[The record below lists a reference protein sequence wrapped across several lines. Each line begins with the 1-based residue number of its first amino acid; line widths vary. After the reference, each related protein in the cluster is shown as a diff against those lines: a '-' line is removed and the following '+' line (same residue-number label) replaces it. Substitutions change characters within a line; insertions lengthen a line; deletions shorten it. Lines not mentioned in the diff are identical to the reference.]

1 MLSLTFFFFFFF
13 FSNLFQA
20 ADGSKTLLA
29 TPWAR
34 KIDAPED
41 KTGWKSYILE
51 VLRNLKHADKSNWHH
66 RMAMRAARIVYDDQ
80 KDAPAAVSAKH
91 ELSQQI
97 FTKTMSIQVWRP
109 EYERPGR
116 HFVYTTRYVYFFVNL
131 LDQLDDRAGL
141 DQLLRRVRKKQGDFI
156 NHAKLWEDICL
167 TYARVIRRAGDIGE
181 GHEEGIFKPIGWDE
195 FVANTARL
203 ENLSELAPQSAFLLE
218 LLRDSIELKKFN
230 NNLMKVSLLED
241 LIADLYSRLYEINMT
256 HVMEQA
262 TEENKEKMK
271 VDHLLMATTDG
282 AADAPTPAS
291 GPTTSSE
298 APTAPRGRTKGIAR
312 RDIQKRAETIVNSK
326 LSTRAPNP
334 KPVSVARAETEPS
347 QHQDTAPTSAAPAT
361 TKEGKPAEA
370 SHNAEDDSELSEIDD
385 DKLSKLNTDSR
396 RAFPNLKPSSPE
408 AEPGSEMSIPA
419 SFDGDAGGEGDGG
432 EATAAGEAE
441 EGEGDTMVEESFDA
455 GVAPGDETEVVEEE
469 EGEEGDEEGP
479 EGADNEVEG
488 EGEGE
493 VDAENGGD
501 EEGGREGEGGG
512 ETEPP
517 KESEGEPQKQQPEST
532 GSHQDEPEPM
542 ET

>member
-1 MLSLTFFFFFFF
+1 
-13 FSNLFQA
+13 
-20 ADGSKTLLA
+20 
-29 TPWAR
+29 
-34 KIDAPED
+34 
-41 KTGWKSYILE
+41 
-51 VLRNLKHADKSNWHH
+51 
-66 RMAMRAARIVYDDQ
+66 MRAAHIVYDDQ

-156 NHAKLWEDICL
+156 NHSKLWEDICL
-167 TYARVIRRAGDIGE
+167 TYARVIRRAGNIGE

-203 ENLSELAPQSAFLLE
+203 ENLSELAPQSASLLE
-218 LLRDSIELKKFN
+218 LLRDSIELKKLN

-262 TEENKEKMK
+262 TEENREKMK
-271 VDHLLMATTDG
+271 VDHLLMATSDG

-298 APTAPRGRTKGIAR
+298 APAAPRGRTKGIAR

-326 LSTRAPNP
+326 LSTRTPNP
-334 KPVSVARAETEPS
+334 KPAPAAPAETEPS
-347 QHQDTAPTSAAPAT
+347 QHQDTAPTSAASAP
-361 TKEGKPAEA
+361 TKEQKPAET
-370 SHNAEDDSELSEIDD
+370 SLNAGDDSELSEIDD
-385 DKLSKLNTDSR
+385 DKLSKLNTDRSR
-396 RAFPNLKPSSPE
+396 TFPNLKPSSPE
-408 AEPGSEMSIPA
+408 AEPGSEMSILA

-441 EGEGDTMVEESFDA
+441 EGEGDTMVEASLDA
-455 GVAPGDETEVVEEE
+455 GVALGDETEVVEEE
-469 EGEEGDEEGP
+469 EGEEGDEEGA
-479 EGADNEVEG
+479 EGADNGIEGDDDAEDGEDEG
-488 EGEGE
+488 EGEG
-493 VDAENGGD
+493 D
-501 EEGGREGEGGG
+501 GEGGG

-517 KESEGEPQKQQPEST
+517 KETEEQPQQQQPEST
-532 GSHQDEPEPM
+532 SSHQDEGGNNADDEPEPM